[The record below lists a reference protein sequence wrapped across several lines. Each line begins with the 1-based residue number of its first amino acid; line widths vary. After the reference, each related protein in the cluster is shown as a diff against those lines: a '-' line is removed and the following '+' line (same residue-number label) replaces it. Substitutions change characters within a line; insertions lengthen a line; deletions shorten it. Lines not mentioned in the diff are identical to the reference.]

1 LKVWCQKWNGRD
13 WKTSLILWSK
23 AVSDS
28 KTIVLRIVQDLEA
41 KQMATYQIDEYQIDK
56 EFALALCCAVLGREE
71 RRYCIEAQH
80 QKIAETKRG

>member
-1 LKVWCQKWNGRD
+1 
-13 WKTSLILWSK
+13 
-23 AVSDS
+23 
-28 KTIVLRIVQDLEA
+28 
-41 KQMATYQIDEYQIDK
+41 MATYQIDEYQIDK